1 MAAYYVFKQADIDL
15 ATANGIVL
23 YINDVLAKAGSP
35 VNQGDKVKA
44 TANSGKFILNS
55 SGTITPRLYFSASQN
70 NYFFNPVD
78 KYNPTVVIATI
89 SIVGPYD
96 TDTKFN
102 LTPPI
107 LENVAPVMGYVLT
120 ASEITSLKNG
130 GVQSVKVKGVD
141 VVSNTNIYV
150 GDSVELVLPSNKYWA
165 TAPVFYST
173 DEWGD
178 PVTKPFTI
186 NGTNTAT
193 ITYANNTGNSWSKIK
208 LGSIANVVITGYTL
222 TMTEVNRLKS
232 EGATRIVLNGS
243 DVNSQKVLK
252 AGDALRILI
261 GVGKMW
267 SVPPSF
273 TNGADR
279 LPFTTSD
286 RWADVTFADN
296 PSGSG
301 WTQINIGTIID
312 KPAYTFRQSDIDNFN
327 NSGVVMTVNGI
338 IAEVGTPLNIG
349 DILVATAGNGRYF
362 YMAPDSAGNDKPSIY
377 MNYYNN
383 SIVVIYFTLSEDKKT
398 ATLTIPEVVRGND
411 IYGFVS
417 KTEQKTNV
425 VGTNN
430 VYLINEQ
437 ILKQVNAKRFK
448 VVSDGGDTPN
458 ETVYDYGQ
466 FILSLLSIPFTVP
479 ADNILQPESII
490 LANFDTGVS
499 APKINTDIIEINLGE
514 IEVVGASNN
523 LLDYANTVALL
534 HLPRMD
540 TVAIDLEY
548 VINQKI
554 KIVYLLDCYT
564 GKATVNIYS
573 DKINS
578 PIVTKT
584 VDIGVNIPY
593 ANTHNNAVLDNG
605 NIEIGGDNGVKTPFI
620 ELVKSDTLLSD
631 GLFTI
636 PVVDEAILNTAT
648 GFIQVENVELKT
660 GALRNE
666 KEMLLNILNNGV
678 IIK

>member
-1 MAAYYVFKQADIDL
+1 MAAYYVFKKADIDL

-23 YINDVLAKAGSP
+23 YINDVLAKAGDP
-35 VNQGDKVKA
+35 INQGDKVKA
-44 TANSGKFILNS
+44 TAISGKFILNS
-55 SGTITPRLYFSASQN
+55 SGTITPRLYFGATAN

-78 KYNPTVVIATI
+78 SSNPTVVIANITTV
-89 SIVGPYD
+89 SPYD
-96 TDTKFN
+96 KDTKFN
-102 LTPPI
+102 LIPPI

-141 VVSNTNIYV
+141 VVSDTNIYV

-165 TAPVFYST
+165 TAPVFYAT
-173 DEWGD
+173 DEYGK

-193 ITYANNTGNSWSKIK
+193 ITYANNTGNSWSKIQ

-222 TMTEVNRLKS
+222 TMAEVNRLKG
-232 EGATRIVLNGS
+232 EGATRVVLNGS
-243 DVNSQKVLK
+243 DVTSQKILK

-261 GVGKMW
+261 GVGKIW

-273 TNGADR
+273 INGADS
-279 LPFTTSD
+279 LSFTTSD
-286 RWADVTFADN
+286 RWADVTYADN
-296 PSGSG
+296 PSGAG
-301 WTQINIGTIID
+301 WAQINIGTIID

-338 IAEVGTPLNIG
+338 VADVGTPLNIG
-349 DILVATAGNGRYF
+349 DVLIATAGNGRYF
-362 YMAPDSAGNDKPSIY
+362 YMAPDSNGDDKPSIY
-377 MNYYNN
+377 MNYYRYD
-383 SIVVIYFTLSEDKKT
+383 VVAIYFTLSKDMKT
-398 ATLTIPEVVRGND
+398 ATLTIPEIVRGQD

-448 VVSDGGDTPN
+448 IVSDGGTTPN

-479 ADNILQPESII
+479 AENILQPESII

-499 APKINTDIIEINLGE
+499 APKINTDILEINLGE
-514 IEVVGASNN
+514 IEVLGESNN
-523 LLDYANTVALL
+523 LLDYVNTVALL
-534 HLPRMD
+534 HLPRIEPI
-540 TVAIDLEY
+540 AIDLEY
-548 VINQKI
+548 VINQTI
-554 KIVYLLDCYT
+554 RIVYLLDCYT
-564 GKATVNIYS
+564 GKTTVNIYS

-593 ANTHNNAVLDNG
+593 ANIHNNAVLDNG

-620 ELVKSDTLLSD
+620 ELVKSNTLLSN

-666 KEMLLNILNNGV
+666 KELLLNILNNGV